1 MYTKSLLV
9 VDDDPNLRYSLS
21 IILQRAGY
29 LVTSVGQACEVI
41 DRLQAGNYDLVIMD
55 IKMPDIDGLALL
67 PKILT
72 VYPQLPV
79 LILTAYPT
87 PETAQEA
94 KQSGARGFLEK
105 PIDPDSLLETVHTL
119 LEPRPDSPN

>member
-1 MYTKSLLV
+1 MFVKSILV

-29 LVTSVGQACEVI
+29 LVTTVGQACKAI
-41 DRLQAGNYDLVIMD
+41 DSLQAGNFDLVIMD

-72 VYPQLPV
+72 VYPQLPI
-79 LILTAYPT
+79 LILTAFPT
-87 PETAQEA
+87 PETVQEA
-94 KQSGARGFLEK
+94 KQSGARAFLEK
-105 PIDPDSLLETVHTL
+105 PIDPDSLLENVHAL
-119 LEPRPDSPN
+119 LEPRPGSPN